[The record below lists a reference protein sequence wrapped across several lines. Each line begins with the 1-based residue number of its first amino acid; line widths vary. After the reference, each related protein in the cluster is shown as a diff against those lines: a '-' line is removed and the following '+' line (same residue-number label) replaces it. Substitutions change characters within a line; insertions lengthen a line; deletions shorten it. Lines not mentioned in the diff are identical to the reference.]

1 MICPILQGSEHVDLG
16 ICKVGIMAA
25 VTSVILLGDTLVSQM
40 VSEADSELDTVVLVE
55 EVPKVNKNNKYF
67 FHR

>member
-16 ICKVGIMAA
+16 ICSLVGAV

-55 EVPKVNKNNKYF
+55 EVPKVEK
-67 FHR
+67 

>member
-16 ICKVGIMAA
+16 ICRVGAA
-25 VTSVILLGDTLVSQM
+25 VTAVILLGDTLVSQM

-55 EVPKVNKNNKYF
+55 EVPKVEK
-67 FHR
+67 